1 MIRDEQAALREGLRR
16 VAVALAQA
24 EIPYALGGSYAAW
37 ALGAP
42 EPEHDADFVVRPED
56 IERAKVAIDAGGLQ
70 VEDPTED
77 WLFKAF
83 HEGQL
88 IDILFRVCGEPVTT
102 ELLDRATE
110 VEVLAIRMPVLSAT
124 DLMSTKMRVLAEH
137 DLDLAR
143 LLPVARALREQ
154 IDWDRVRKDI
164 EGHPYAMT
172 FQYLLDQLGI
182 TEPPA

>member
-1 MIRDEQAALREGLRR
+1 VTDEQAALREGLRR

-37 ALGAP
+37 ARGAP
-42 EPEHDADFVVRPED
+42 EPDHDADFVVRPED
-56 IERAKVAIDAGGLQ
+56 IERAKVAIDAAGLE

-88 IDILFRVCGEPVTT
+88 VDILFRVCGEPVDD
-102 ELLDRATE
+102 ELLDGADE
-110 VEVLAIRMPVLSAT
+110 VEVLAIRMPVMSAT
-124 DLMSTKMRVLAEH
+124 DLMSTKMRVLGEH
-137 DLDLAR
+137 DLDMGR

-154 IDWDRVRKDI
+154 IDWDRVRTEI
-164 EGHPYAMT
+164 EGHPYAMA

-182 TEPPA
+182 TTPPE